1 MIRIRVQ
8 NDGHIKVLIPIG
20 IEGLLYYARCVCL
33 FCINGDN
40 GEWVGKTEDIALG
53 QAISSDD

>member
-1 MIRIRVQ
+1 VREQKDV
-8 NDGHIKVLIPIG
+8 HIKALIPIG